1 MRNDSSAKSMQP
13 EQGNDWNPCYPFLN
27 LNVTIINNNTKLKR
41 NNTKKP
47 KHIDVIEGKDK
58 TNSAPF

>member
-1 MRNDSSAKSMQP
+1 MQP